1 MTRRRGVER
10 GKAFLHF
17 IATLLI
23 WVIKLSGYLKK
34 VISLFFIFIIYKPLY
49 IVARF
54 IFYNI
59 VVKVYAAQ
67 RALFKKLGWNNI
79 GKNFFSFLFHQRL
92 VHVLVVVITTTLL
105 FVNLTTDTKA
115 GGLTGSANKT
125 ILAGLISEK
134 FDSTYEE
141 EELIVETFDS
151 EAEISP
157 TQQNYLDNLGS
168 FKAQTK
174 IIMNDD
180 AEEGD
185 EQISTI
191 QGGTSIVKPEIASTK
206 ITERERE
213 EIVFHKV
220 ESGDSVSTIAQKYGV
235 SVNTVLWENNLSA
248 YSIIREGDE
257 LAILPMTGITHK
269 VASGDSLNKLADKYG
284 VDKAKIAQ
292 ANKISDDEALKIGQ
306 KIIVPEGKKITYTA
320 YSPKTY
326 TGFEAIKNIVKAPSA
341 KPVAGNKMNWPTV
354 GSRITQYFSWRHY
367 AIDIA
372 NKVGTPLYAADAG
385 TVELAGWGKGY
396 GNQIVIDHGG
406 GKKTRYAHL
415 SKFNVQKGDIVT
427 KGQVI
432 GEMGSTGWSTGSHLH
447 FEVIINGKKYNP
459 LDYIR

>member
-1 MTRRRGVER
+1 M
-10 GKAFLHF
+10 HF
-17 IATLLI
+17 GATLLI
-23 WVIKLSGYLKK
+23 WAIKISAYLKK
-34 VISLFFIFIIYKPLY
+34 FIGYFFIFAIYKPLY
-49 IVARF
+49 IFARF
-54 IFYNI
+54 VFYSVI
-59 VVKVYAAQ
+59 VKAYSIQ
-67 RALFKKLGWNNI
+67 RAVFKKLGWNNI
-79 GKNFFSFLFHQRL
+79 GKNFFSFMFHQRL
-92 VHVLVVVITTTLL
+92 VHVLVVMITISLL
-105 FVNLTTDTKA
+105 FVNLATDTKA

-125 ILAGLISEK
+125 ILAGLISDK

-151 EAEISP
+151 EAEISQ

-168 FKAQTK
+168 FKAQTR
-174 IIMNDD
+174 ISLEEEEDD
-180 AEEGD
+180 S
-185 EQISTI
+185 QISTI
-191 QGGTSIVKPEIASTK
+191 QGGTAIVKPEIAATK

-220 ESGDSVSTIAQKYGV
+220 VSGDSVSTIAQKYGV

-269 VASGDSLNKLADKYG
+269 TASGDNLGKLADKYG
-284 VDKAKIAQ
+284 IDKDKIAL
-292 ANKISDDEALKIGQ
+292 ANKIKADDVLKIGQ
-306 KIIVPEGKKITYTA
+306 KIIIPEGKKITYTA
-320 YSPKTY
+320 YAPKTY
-326 TGFEAIKNIVKAPSA
+326 TGFEAIKDIVKAPSA

-372 NKVGTPLYAADAG
+372 DKIGTPLYAADAG

-415 SKFNVQKGDIVT
+415 SKFNVEKGDVVT
-427 KGQVI
+427 KGQTI
-432 GEMGSTGWSTGSHLH
+432 GGMGSTGWSTGSHLH
-447 FEVIINGKKYNP
+447 FEIIINGKKYNP

>member
-1 MTRRRGVER
+1 M
-10 GKAFLHF
+10 
-17 IATLLI
+17 
-23 WVIKLSGYLKK
+23 
-34 VISLFFIFIIYKPLY
+34 
-49 IVARF
+49 
-54 IFYNI
+54 
-59 VVKVYAAQ
+59 
-67 RALFKKLGWNNI
+67 
-79 GKNFFSFLFHQRL
+79 FHQRL
-92 VHVLVVVITTTLL
+92 VHVLVVMITISLL
-105 FVNLTTDTKA
+105 FVNLAIDTKA

-125 ILAGLISEK
+125 ILAGLISDK

-151 EAEISP
+151 EAEISQ

-168 FKAQTK
+168 FKAQTW
-174 IIMNDD
+174 ISLEEEEDD
-180 AEEGD
+180 S
-185 EQISTI
+185 QVSTI
-191 QGGTSIVKPEIASTK
+191 QGGTAIVKPEIAATK

-220 ESGDSVSTIAQKYGV
+220 VSGDSVSTIAQKYGV
-235 SVNTVLWENNLSA
+235 SVNTVLWENNLSV

-269 VASGDSLNKLADKYG
+269 TASGDNLGKLADKYG
-284 VDKAKIAQ
+284 IDKDKIAL
-292 ANKISDDEALKIGQ
+292 ANKIKADDVLKIGQ
-306 KIIVPEGKKITYTA
+306 KIIIPEGKKITYTA
-320 YSPKTY
+320 YAPKTY
-326 TGFEAIKNIVKAPSA
+326 TGFEAIKDIVKAPSA

-415 SKFNVQKGDIVT
+415 SKFNVEKGDVVT
-427 KGQVI
+427 KGQTI
-432 GEMGSTGWSTGSHLH
+432 GGMGSTGWSTGSHLH
-447 FEVIINGKKYNP
+447 FEIIINGKKYNP